1 MLRIANS
8 SFKPSRAWLVLSLR
22 DRRWGGE
29 HERNHER
36 AYKPEQS
43 GGTSAHAGTPFDR
56 HQGTVGTPARAGSQF
71 ILDVEPAA
79 RNRRNRLRKNAS
91 MLSSLK
97 ALLST
102 DNDPAERVVPSHL
115 FALEGAWSYSQGV
128 SHSFCDP
135 REGDHDIVALTPCWS
150 DLDPTLDLDT
160 FLCAAARGTP
170 PRPDA
175 APPLLSLWHVPSAL
189 AAGRTTG

>member
-1 MLRIANS
+1 MFRRVAHVSGETWGFWFAIELGDRS
-8 SFKPSRAWLVLSLR
+8 ELGQWHGLVECDEGMVHGESFGWYGG
-22 DRRWGGE
+22 WGGVVR
-29 HERNHER
+29 HVVR
-36 AYKPEQS
+36 ANLRCGK
-43 GGTSAHAGTPFDR
+43 
-56 HQGTVGTPARAGSQF
+56 
-71 ILDVEPAA
+71 
-79 RNRRNRLRKNAS
+79 RRGRGFR
-91 MLSSLK
+91 MRDHRVRVLSSLK